1 MVTPSHSEVTA
12 KGSVFSWA
20 LESCQEEQ
28 DDPGQQG
35 LDFFL
40 ARPQHGEVLGS
51 GIKPKLLQ

>member
-35 LDFFL
+35 LGFFRL
-40 ARPQHGEVLGS
+40 RPQHVEVLGS